1 MENTAGIIG
10 VEGNGKL
17 KINEYKG
24 TDLYNHDNLTTTGG
38 SIGVDFG
45 KGGAKVNGVGVN
57 NESHRK
63 EGITRHTVIGNV
75 EIGST
80 TGSPINRDRSKAN
93 ETTKDTHRTTNI
105 NIESQ
110 TIEYATNPGKFK
122 EDLGKAKDEIK
133 DIGRAIK
140 ESLNDRGDDNRNF
153 LGQLSEG
160 RLQRTIENI
169 GGERLRKST
178 TQEDISKTLKD
189 TYKDLGYDINI
200 VFTTPDKA
208 PQLIDEKG
216 NIKAGTAY
224 VGADGKHTILIN
236 TEAKENQDRAGL
248 IGTITEEGSHV
259 IGKVEGRQ
267 RKVPEGSEEKGL
279 ESTGRATNDFF
290 NKTYQEGNIQIQTK
304 SDGKDYSKADFGEH
318 VGDERGACRKNGRTL
333 INCRE
338 NTERASN
345 RKLTPKEQKIN
356 DRIVD
361 MIIDYGVP
369 YSKFRVIPEAIIGR
383 NLITGEKV
391 TLLDSALSVLG
402 VSKSLTSTAMDGFE
416 KLKTKTNKKPI
427 NKELHEKINNRKPGH
442 YYEKQLE
449 KRGKS
454 IDKANLNEKVVSK
467 ETPKIKPKA
476 IEAKQKG
483 TKSSPKTEEK
493 NNKQSDGNKN
503 NFKEEQKRTGFEE
516 KNKEK
521 GFNDYASDD
530 SDKNKRYTA
539 SESEAELTTRLKEM
553 YKDKPNTTIE
563 TQESYK
569 GGENVKYGIKGSVR
583 PENSVVENGIVK
595 ETYEIK
601 NYNQENYNSMT
612 SNIGKQAIKRAEEL
626 PETATQKIVIDTRGQ
641 KITPEIRQKIT
652 EDIIRKSNKIIKK
665 ENIIFME

>member
-1 MENTAGIIG
+1 MNFPNGSRAYVDNQTIFILGEGSNLTIGKVENTAGIIG

-75 EIGST
+75 EIGSA

-110 TIEYATNPGKFK
+110 TIEYATNPKKFK
-122 EDLGKAKDEIK
+122 EDLGKSKDEIN

-189 TYKDLGYDINI
+189 TYKDLGYDVNI
-200 VFTTPDKA
+200 IFTTPDKA

-216 NIKAGTAY
+216 KIKAGTAY
-224 VGADGKHTILIN
+224 VGKDGKHTIIIN

-290 NKTYQEGNIQIQTK
+290 NKTYEEGNIPIQTK

-318 VGDERGACRKNGRTL
+318 VGDKRNEGWGAMFFNNSLLKEKKSDGTTYKKTEIERELNSIFGLKVDWKKYEEEGPYREEINYYFFQAKYTLRVKSVGKPYTKSNGNTYIKIIRNNGSPMELKMIPENESVYHNLTFKNGEIA
-333 INCRE
+333 INFKE
-338 NTERASN
+338 VN
-345 RKLTPKEQKIN
+345 RKYVQDDGYEFIVNSKGEQLKNDPKNMGTYNFYTYGSINIDAAQHGITDVGFWKKYGTAPKGIDPTTKEQREKIGAAGVGLSLKDDYQYYKEASQHRN
-356 DRIVD
+356 GVLTYSDIKRLKENMWRIKEYKNFYDDRQ
-361 MIIDYGVP
+361 
-369 YSKFRVIPEAIIGR
+369 
-383 NLITGEKV
+383 NLIKKI
-391 TLLDSALSVLG
+391 LD
-402 VSKSLTSTAMDGFE
+402 
-416 KLKTKTNKKPI
+416 TNKK
-427 NKELHEKINNRKPGH
+427 
-442 YYEKQLE
+442 
-449 KRGKS
+449 
-454 IDKANLNEKVVSK
+454 
-467 ETPKIKPKA
+467 
-476 IEAKQKG
+476 
-483 TKSSPKTEEK
+483 
-493 NNKQSDGNKN
+493 
-503 NFKEEQKRTGFEE
+503 
-516 KNKEK
+516 
-521 GFNDYASDD
+521 
-530 SDKNKRYTA
+530 
-539 SESEAELTTRLKEM
+539 
-553 YKDKPNTTIE
+553 
-563 TQESYK
+563 
-569 GGENVKYGIKGSVR
+569 VR
-583 PENSVVENGIVK
+583 
-595 ETYEIK
+595 
-601 NYNQENYNSMT
+601 
-612 SNIGKQAIKRAEEL
+612 
-626 PETATQKIVIDTRGQ
+626 
-641 KITPEIRQKIT
+641 
-652 EDIIRKSNKIIKK
+652 
-665 ENIIFME
+665 

>member
-1 MENTAGIIG
+1 MNFPNGSRAYVDNQTTFILGEGSNLTIGKVENTAGIIG

-93 ETTKDTHRTTNI
+93 ETTRDDHSSTNVY
-105 NIESQ
+105 IEGQ
-110 TIEYATNPGKFK
+110 TIDYATNPSKLK
-122 EDLGKAKDEIK
+122 EDIGKAKDEIK

-189 TYKDLGYDINI
+189 TYKDLGYDVNI
-200 VFTTPDKA
+200 IFTTPDKA

-224 VGADGKHTILIN
+224 VGKDGKHTIKIN

-290 NKTYQEGNIQIQTK
+290 NKTYEEGNIPIQTK
-304 SDGKDYSKADFGEH
+304 PDGKDYSKADFGEH
-318 VGDERGACRKNGRTL
+318 VGDFLGNIERLENTVYYKYAQTTLKERANEDINKLAKMYNITEKDGAEIL
-333 INCRE
+333 RE
-338 NTERASN
+338 NKALAKDLDFIEGSLVGVAASYATDGLGKLLSGGHKVLKFVITSVSGGVFDNAYQNSKEIKEPEIGDELKKKNILIGVAYIEKTRKEVSDFRFSEDKYLFKNIKNKSNLTMRDVGIVNSSLSNGSHMIKDVSESKERI
-345 RKLTPKEQKIN
+345 KLYKE
-356 DRIVD
+356 
-361 MIIDYGVP
+361 Y
-369 YSKFRVIPEAIIGR
+369 
-383 NLITGEKV
+383 EKTKNPDV
-391 TLLDSALSVLG
+391 YF
-402 VSKSLTSTAMDGFE
+402 KPRSL
-416 KLKTKTNKKPI
+416 KLKVP
-427 NKELHEKINNRKPGH
+427 
-442 YYEKQLE
+442 
-449 KRGKS
+449 
-454 IDKANLNEKVVSK
+454 NLRIQY
-467 ETPKIKPKA
+467 TD
-476 IEAKQKG
+476 IE
-483 TKSSPKTEEK
+483 
-493 NNKQSDGNKN
+493 
-503 NFKEEQKRTGFEE
+503 
-516 KNKEK
+516 
-521 GFNDYASDD
+521 
-530 SDKNKRYTA
+530 
-539 SESEAELTTRLKEM
+539 
-553 YKDKPNTTIE
+553 
-563 TQESYK
+563 
-569 GGENVKYGIKGSVR
+569 
-583 PENSVVENGIVK
+583 
-595 ETYEIK
+595 EI
-601 NYNQENYNSMT
+601 T
-612 SNIGKQAIKRAEEL
+612 SH
-626 PETATQKIVIDTRGQ
+626 
-641 KITPEIRQKIT
+641 
-652 EDIIRKSNKIIKK
+652 
-665 ENIIFME
+665 